1 MTILDTVTMSKVIDS
16 LEVSFHDENSYQNTV
31 YCSNYGANVSN
42 NPDDFVFDTNHSN
55 KNLNDGT
62 CFRVVG
68 STVYKICLTGK
79 IEIPEFEDEY
89 LKTSPHATL
98 IVDNDYD
105 LSDYNVKIYHHSGNL
120 NEIYRKYMLKTFGIS
135 YALDFLFNLLG

>member
-1 MTILDTVTMSKVIDS
+1 MCLEYANQLSDGQLKEIYQSFLCEDDKIVYLDISRYD
-16 LEVSFHDENSYQNTV
+16 DE
-31 YCSNYGANVSN
+31 
-42 NPDDFVFDTNHSN
+42 
-55 KNLNDGT
+55 
-62 CFRVVG
+62 
-68 STVYKICLTGK
+68 ICLTGK